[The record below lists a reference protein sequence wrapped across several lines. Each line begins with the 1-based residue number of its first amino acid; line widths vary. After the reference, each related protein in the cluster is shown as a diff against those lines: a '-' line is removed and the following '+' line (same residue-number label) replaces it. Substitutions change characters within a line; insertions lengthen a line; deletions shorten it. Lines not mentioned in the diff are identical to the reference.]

1 MTGLSNVHQP
11 LEANMCSTPT
21 IPTVPVRQPTQLPDQ
36 GAVPGA
42 ANPEAWQRTVLAGM
56 MTGPQGVLGS
66 PTVSNPTLG

>member
-1 MTGLSNVHQP
+1 
-11 LEANMCSTPT
+11 MCTSTPT

-36 GAVPGA
+36 GVQPGA

-56 MTGPQGVLGS
+56 VTGPQGVLGS